1 MNLVRSYLGIG
12 QPDEVG
18 MTFQELAIYL
28 NYNGPSGAEKAY
40 KNVIR
45 KLKQHLRAEPVVGG
59 WISRGRFR
67 RRRAK

>member
-1 MNLVRSYLGIG
+1 MQL
-12 QPDEVG
+12 
-18 MTFQELAIYL
+18 
-28 NYNGPSGAEKAY
+28 YNGPSGAEKAY

-45 KLKQHLRAEPVVGG
+45 KLKQHLRAEPVAGG

>member
-1 MNLVRSYLGIG
+1 MQQINFPAPMQL
-12 QPDEVG
+12 
-18 MTFQELAIYL
+18 
-28 NYNGPSGAEKAY
+28 YNGPSGAEKAY

-45 KLKQHLRAEPVVGG
+45 KLKQHLRAEPVTGD